1 MFQLHSPW
9 LLLLLLL
16 TPLFLERQTR
26 RGLRNKLFPPKKG
39 QQQQALLFASPPGLS
54 KSKKSLVQLLRPWTL
69 SLLNCLG
76 FILLVIALA
85 RPQYGNGLVSSQEAG
100 RDIMLTLDLSGS
112 MRAMDFVI
120 EGTRVDR
127 LAALQNV
134 VKKFINERPGD
145 RFGVVIF
152 ADQAFTQCPLTND
165 GDAVNRY
172 IDALQIGMAGQSTA
186 IGDALAISIKRI
198 RDIPGDSKTIILV
211 TDGKNNAGSAQPL
224 EVAKLA
230 KKLHIRVHTIGIG
243 GNKPAPFPVQGM
255 FGMTRYVNRVIE
267 FDEETLRGIAE
278 ATDGEY
284 FHAENLDEL
293 QHVYQQIDQ
302 LEERK
307 EEKSIYVI
315 WEEHFDRYL
324 LWGLVAMA
332 LAEVLNLTAMK
343 LVRLEEE

>member
-1 MFQLHSPW
+1 MVQLHSPW
-9 LLLLLLL
+9 ILLLLLL
-16 TPLFLERQTR
+16 TPLFLERQAR
-26 RGLRNKLFPPKKG
+26 RSLLRKLFPSKKAE
-39 QQQQALLFASPPGLS
+39 QQAILFASPPGLS
-54 KSKKSLVQLLRPWTL
+54 LSKKSLVQLLRPWIL

-76 FILLVIALA
+76 FTLLVIALA

-100 RDIMLTLDLSGS
+100 RDIVLTLDLSGS

-120 EGTRVDR
+120 DGTRVDR

-134 VKKFINERPGD
+134 VKKFISERPGD

-186 IGDALAISIKRI
+186 IGDALAISIKRV

-230 KKLHIRVHTIGIG
+230 KKLGIRIHTIGIG
-243 GNKPAPFPVQGM
+243 GNKPAPFPMQGM

-267 FDEETLRGIAE
+267 FDEDTLRGIAE

-324 LWGLVAMA
+324 LWGFVAIA